1 MNNKKLSRLLE
12 PNLKLVFI
20 CMLLF
25 AAVTAPVK
33 PVLAL
38 AEACATAAL
47 YVYLTRATRSGA
59 RAFYSTSTT

>member
-33 PVLAL
+33 PVLA
-38 AEACATAAL
+38 E
-47 YVYLTRATRSGA
+47 
-59 RAFYSTSTT
+59 F